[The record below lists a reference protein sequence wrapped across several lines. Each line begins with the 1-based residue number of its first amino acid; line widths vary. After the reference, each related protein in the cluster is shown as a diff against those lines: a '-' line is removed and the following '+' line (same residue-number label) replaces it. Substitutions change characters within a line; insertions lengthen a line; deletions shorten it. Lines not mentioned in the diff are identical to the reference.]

1 MSSVTSNG
9 RSLAEILTEMKDELQ
24 EFVQT
29 RIELLKRELQEKLA
43 VMKAVLPIASVS
55 ILFLVTS
62 FVLFSLAL
70 VGLFA
75 GVFAGDPYRWL
86 WSFLIVGF
94 LWLIIGGIAG
104 LIALR
109 QLTAKK
115 LMPRRTIS
123 VLNDDKAWIR
133 QEAKLL

>member
-1 MSSVTSNG
+1 MSSVASNG
-9 RSLAEILTEMKDELQ
+9 RSLAEILADIKDELQ

-43 VMKAVLPIASVS
+43 VIKAVLPIASIG

-62 FVLFSLAL
+62 FVLFSFAL

-94 LWLIIGGIAG
+94 LWLMIGGIAA
-104 LIALR
+104 LIAVR

-123 VLNDDKAWIR
+123 VLHDDKAWIQ